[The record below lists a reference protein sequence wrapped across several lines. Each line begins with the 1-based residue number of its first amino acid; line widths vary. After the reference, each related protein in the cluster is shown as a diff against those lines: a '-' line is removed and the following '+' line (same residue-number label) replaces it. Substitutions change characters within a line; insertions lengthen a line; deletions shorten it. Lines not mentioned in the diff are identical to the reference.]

1 MTTKPI
7 SLLRSFAFIS
17 LTTIRVFAGNALENY
32 VQQPD
37 KSFEWKV
44 AEQKNLGPM
53 NITHA
58 TLTSQTWRTNVWTH
72 HLQIVRPEKVRHPEI
87 GFLFI
92 TGDGTGTRYLDML
105 TKLADRAG
113 AVAAVV
119 TRVPNQP
126 RSEEHTSE

>member
-1 MTTKPI
+1 MCRSLLFVLDAIHRQSKVSAMTTKPI

-17 LTTIRVFAGNALENY
+17 LTTLRVFAGNALENY
-32 VQQPD
+32 VQQSD

-72 HLQIVRPEKVRHPEI
+72 HLQIVRPGKSAPP
-87 GFLFI
+87 
-92 TGDGTGTRYLDML
+92 GDSAFSSSPATVPARATL
-105 TKLADRAG
+105 TC
-113 AVAAVV
+113 
-119 TRVPNQP
+119 
-126 RSEEHTSE
+126 